1 MNSWKESPVK
11 ITTLVALLALTAS
24 IDAVGETPSA
34 ADKAR
39 TLCAGCHGPAGVSVN
54 PVWPNLAGQQAGYL
68 AKSMR
73 DFKSGA
79 RTEPT
84 MAAIASTV
92 GDAEIEALA
101 AYYASLVPIRT
112 P

>member
-1 MNSWKESPVK
+1 M
-11 ITTLVALLALTAS
+11 LVVVLAFAAS
-24 IDAVGETPSA
+24 LNAVAETPST

-54 PVWPNLAGQQAGYL
+54 PLWPNLAGQQAGYL

-92 GDAEIEALA
+92 GDAEIDALA
-101 AYYASLVPIRT
+101 AYYASLVPQPVAVR
-112 P
+112 